1 MNDKQDNIKEFE
13 KKKKEITE
21 YLTHQIDISSEILGR
36 AYGCFVDC
44 KVELNIIP
52 IEEQGEE

>member
-52 IEEQGEE
+52 IEDKK